1 MQPEKKSHITFK
13 GAVESPIAD
22 FSTKK
27 ETIRPHRMLKKI
39 TANQA
44 LYTQYNILQD
54 WSWIDI
60 YKQKPER
67 IHLSDCH

>member
-54 WSWIDI
+54 
-60 YKQKPER
+60 
-67 IHLSDCH
+67 